1 MSERDRC
8 VPCPGTVTVI
18 GAGLAGSEAAFTA
31 AKLGCHVD
39 LWEMRPDVMT
49 PAHHT
54 GDPAELVC
62 SNSLGNDDPQKAA
75 GILKAELRRVG
86 SLLIQ
91 AADATTVPAG
101 QALAVDRKKFSQHV
115 RRELDGNPLIS
126 WHKGE
131 VTDIDAGKLTVLA
144 TGPLTSD
151 RLAQKIRELIGDDF
165 LYFFDAASPIVTAE
179 SLDLEIIYAAS
190 RRMPG
195 RDDYLNCPLGRDEY
209 LRFREELIK
218 AEPAPVKDFERGR
231 FYEGCLPIEEL
242 ALRGVDT
249 MRFGPLK
256 PVGLPDPRTGREPYA
271 VVQLRREDR
280 EGSLYS
286 MVGFQTRLKWGEQ
299 KRVFSMIPG
308 LGGAGFVRYGVMHR
322 NIYVNA
328 PICLLPTLQL
338 KKFPNVLLAGQ
349 VTGVEGY
356 VECIATGWLAGL
368 NASLIGKG
376 MEPLELPPES
386 ALGALPASITAGNP
400 KNFQPVNINLG
411 LLLSGLEKVKDKRR
425 RNKEISQRSAE
436 SLEKFIAENGRC
448 FMQQPSWR

>member
-8 VPCPGTVTVI
+8 VPCSGTVTVI

-86 SLLIQ
+86 SLLMQ
-91 AADATTVPAG
+91 AADATRVPAG
-101 QALAVDRKKFSQHV
+101 QALAVDRKNFSQHV
-115 RRELDGNPLIS
+115 RRELEGNPLIS

-131 VTDIDAGKLTVLA
+131 VVDIDADKLTVLA

-179 SLDLEIIYAAS
+179 SLDLKTIYAAS

-195 RDDYLNCPLGRDEY
+195 RDDYLNCPLNRDEY

-256 PVGLPDPRTGREPYA
+256 PVGLPNQGQGASLTPWFSYEERTGKEA
-271 VVQLRREDR
+271 FTAWW
-280 EGSLYS
+280 GS
-286 MVGFQTRLKWGEQ
+286 R
-299 KRVFSMIPG
+299 
-308 LGGAGFVRYGVMHR
+308 
-322 NIYVNA
+322 
-328 PICLLPTLQL
+328 
-338 KKFPNVLLAGQ
+338 
-349 VTGVEGY
+349 
-356 VECIATGWLAGL
+356 
-368 NASLIGKG
+368 
-376 MEPLELPPES
+376 
-386 ALGALPASITAGNP
+386 
-400 KNFQPVNINLG
+400 PV
-411 LLLSGLEKVKDKRR
+411 
-425 RNKEISQRSAE
+425 
-436 SLEKFIAENGRC
+436 
-448 FMQQPSWR
+448 